1 MNDRSAP
8 TAARLPGEPRHW
20 SLAVL
25 LIGLVAGVAVG
36 WLQWISNEARVQAQ
50 LQAATGQVSARLR
63 ERMHSYEYA
72 LYATRGAVR
81 VAGTSA
87 EALTREAFRR
97 FTGSFDL
104 RERFPGASGVGFV
117 RRTLREQDDAFM
129 AEMRHKG
136 EPSFRI
142 RELQPDGLDAPER
155 FLLMFMEPPSP
166 DWQDVEGLDLATEI
180 RRRVCVR
187 ASMGSG
193 EPRLSAPLTL
203 LLPGTPEG
211 HGFVLS
217 LPIYTHGGTLTRAQR
232 EAATY
237 GWAVMLLVANDVLA
251 DFDAQFS
258 TLALSLSDLK
268 PWNPPD
274 RFYTS
279 TGWQSRGNLP
289 AQRVQLAVFGR
300 EWLLEVQARPAFLR
314 QLQLLSPA
322 VAGLGVAMAFAV
334 LALLLHGMLRAA
346 ERQRQE
352 EALRRRTEQAEA
364 ANRAKSAFLAHMSH
378 EIRTPLNAVIGLS
391 QLLQRMPLEE
401 RQGLYVQHIANAGT
415 HLLALVNDVLD
426 LSKIEA
432 GEMRLEEQ
440 PFETRP
446 LLQALHAQAEAQATG
461 KPLRVQLEIDPEL
474 PAWLRGDALRLRQ
487 VLSNLLGNAVKF
499 TAEGQVTLR
508 ARLLERQGPRARLRL
523 DVSDTGIGIS
533 AEQQQAVFEPF
544 TQADASTTRRFGGT
558 GLGLSIV
565 ARLVAMMGGEVALQ
579 SVPGQGSTFSIT
591 LALEEADPAA

>member
-1 MNDRSAP
+1 M
-8 TAARLPGEPRHW
+8 
-20 SLAVL
+20 L
-25 LIGLVAGVAVG
+25 LVGLVAGVAVG
-36 WLQWISNEARVQAQ
+36 WLQWRGNEARVQAQ
-50 LQAATGQVSARLR
+50 LQAATAQVSGRLR
-63 ERMHSYEYA
+63 ERMQSYEYA

-87 EALTREAFRR
+87 EALTRDAFRR
-97 FTGSFDL
+97 FAGSFDL

-136 EPSFRI
+136 EPGFRI
-142 RELQPDGLDAPER
+142 RELKPDGLDAPER
-155 FLLMFMEPPSP
+155 FLLMFMEPPST
-166 DWQDVEGLDLATEI
+166 DWRDVEGLDLATEI
-180 RRRVCVR
+180 RRRVCLR
-187 ASMGSG
+187 ASMLSG
-193 EPRLSAPLTL
+193 EPRLSAPLSL
-203 LLPGTPEG
+203 LLPGTPAG

-217 LPIYTHGGTLTRAQR
+217 LPIYTHGGPLTRAQR
-232 EAATY
+232 EEATY

-251 DFDAQFS
+251 DFEAQFG
-258 TLALSLSDLK
+258 TLALALSDLQ
-268 PWNPPD
+268 PWNAPD

-279 TGWQSRGNLP
+279 NSWQPRGHVP
-289 AQRVQLAVFGR
+289 TQQVQLPVFGR

-322 VAGLGVAMAFAV
+322 VAGLGVAMAFFV

-352 EALRRRTEQAEA
+352 EALRLRTEQAEA

-401 RQGLYVQHIANAGT
+401 KQGLYVQHIANAGT

-440 PFETRP
+440 PFEPWP
-446 LLQALHAQAEAQATG
+446 LLQVLHAQAEAQAAG

-508 ARLLERQGPRARLRL
+508 ARLLERQGPRARLCL
-523 DVSDTGIGIS
+523 EVSDTGIGIS
-533 AEQQQAVFEPF
+533 PEQQQAVFEPF

-565 ARLVAMMGGEVALQ
+565 TRLVAMMGGQVALQ
-579 SVPGQGSTFSIT
+579 SAPGQGSTFSVT
-591 LALEEADPAA
+591 LALEVAEPAA

>member
-8 TAARLPGEPRHW
+8 TAARLSLEPRRW

-25 LIGLVAGVAVG
+25 LIGLVAGVIVG
-36 WLQWISNEARVQAQ
+36 WLQWRGNEARVQAE
-50 LQAATGQVSARLR
+50 LQAATAQVSARLR
-63 ERMHSYEYA
+63 ERMQSYEYA

-87 EALTREAFRR
+87 EALTRDAFRR
-97 FTGSFDL
+97 FAGSFDL

-117 RRTLREQDDAFM
+117 RRMLREQDDAFM

-136 EPSFRI
+136 EPGFRI
-142 RELQPDGLDAPER
+142 RELNPNGLDAPER

-166 DWQDVEGLDLATEI
+166 DWQDIEGLDLATEI
-180 RRRVCVR
+180 RRRVCLR
-187 ASMGSG
+187 ASMLSG

-232 EAATY
+232 EEATY
-237 GWAVMLLVANDVLA
+237 GWAVMLLVANEVLA
-251 DFDAQFS
+251 DFDTQFG
-258 TLALSLSDLK
+258 TLALSLSDLQ

-279 TGWQSRGNLP
+279 DGWQTRGHVP
-289 AQRVQLAVFGR
+289 VQQVQLAVFGR
-300 EWLLEVQARPAFLR
+300 EWLLQVQARPAFLR
-314 QLQLLSPA
+314 QLQLLSPT
-322 VAGLGVAMAFAV
+322 VAGLGVAMAFCV

-391 QLLQRMPLEE
+391 QLLQRMPLEDK
-401 RQGLYVQHIANAGT
+401 QGLYVQHIANAGT

-508 ARLLERQGPRARLRL
+508 ARLLERQGPRARLCL
-523 DVSDTGIGIS
+523 EVSDTGIGIS
-533 AEQQQAVFEPF
+533 PEQQRAVFEPF

-579 SVPGQGSTFSIT
+579 STPGQGSTFSLT
-591 LALEEADPAA
+591 LALEVADPAA